1 MDELEKDKAA
11 FRWFTAAWDDY
22 FNGLPLV
29 IPVVLAQALVSA
41 GSFYIIH
48 RTHSF
53 LYALPYMFLVATPLT
68 LGANLVYIK
77 LVRGGAGFTDLF
89 SAFPVYH
96 RALAVSLLLGLGTA
110 AGTLL
115 LIIPGLVIYL
125 TYAFSEYV
133 VVDRRSGIKESFEA
147 SAALTD
153 GWKTR
158 LFPVFLLAGLVNF
171 IVPDV
176 FVVTGPLKNPSAA
189 LDLKPWT
196 VAAAALKSLVF
207 LPWLSLALARAYNF
221 LTAPAPAPAPAAEPT
236 DD

>member
-1 MDELEKDKAA
+1 VDELEKDKAA
-11 FRWFTAAWDDY
+11 LSWFLAAWDDY
-22 FNGLPLV
+22 LNGLPLLLPV
-29 IPVVLAQALVSA
+29 ILALSLLSA

-53 LYALPYMFLVATPLT
+53 LYALPYMFFVVTPFT

-77 LVRGGAGFTDLF
+77 LVRGGARLADLF

-96 RALAVSLLLGLGTA
+96 RGLAVSLLLGAATA

-115 LIIPGLVIYL
+115 LIVPGIIVYL
-125 TYAFSEYV
+125 TYAFSEYA
-133 VVDRRSGIKESFEA
+133 VVDRRTGVKESFEF
-147 SAALTD
+147 SAAITQ

-158 LFPVFLLAGLVNF
+158 VFPVFLLAALVNF
-171 IVPDV
+171 MVPDI
-176 FVVTGPLKNPSAA
+176 FVVTGPMKNPSAS

-196 VAAAALKSLVF
+196 IAAAALKSLVF
-207 LPWLSLALARAYNF
+207 LPWLSLALARAYNC
-221 LTAPAPAPAPAAEPT
+221 LIAPAPAPSPEPA